1 MAVGASGTQ
10 PEAENIGGW
19 RRFAERL
26 SASVADLTKCPQEI
40 LISS

>member
-1 MAVGASGTQ
+1 MPVGASGTQ

-19 RRFAERL
+19 PLFDERL
-26 SASVADLTKCPQEI
+26 SASVADLTKWPQEI